1 MTVSIPQKIRLV
13 REQIR
18 DVCAQDS
25 ENADLRLFIDQR
37 LPQLHYAISAT
48 RAQISLHDFILRYIA
63 QIPEFIEI
71 IYKVALDNDFL
82 IDIELLIKIAT
93 DYFLSPPSAIQETQ
107 TMLSLLDEAYLA
119 HRLLEEIN
127 DRLMAQIGAPLLPM
141 DSTTANLIVHDIIGE
156 PFANELDAAALFA
169 SDTVFNNA
177 TLSSSDAMRN
187 FAQQNAAIGWENVL
201 ARWPSLAENL
211 GLTLSF
217 ASTRSGLQ

>member
-1 MTVSIPQKIRLV
+1 MSVSIPQKIRLV
-13 REQIR
+13 REQI
-18 DVCAQDS
+18 DALCHQDA
-25 ENADLRLFIDQR
+25 ENTDLRLFVDRR

-48 RAQISLHDFILRYIA
+48 RAHISLHEFILRYIA

-71 IYKVALDNDFL
+71 IYKIALDNGFL
-82 IDIELLIKIAT
+82 GDIKLLINLAT
-93 DYFLSPPSAIQETQ
+93 DYFLSPPSAIPESQ
-107 TMLSLLDEAYLA
+107 TLLGLLDEAYLA

-169 SDTVFNNA
+169 SDTVFNNSA
-177 TLSSSDAMRN
+177 IGSSQAMRHYI
-187 FAQQNAAIGWENVL
+187 QTHAAIGWEDVL

-217 ASTRSGLQ
+217 ASTRTGLQ